1 MRVYPDQLSRHLNQL
16 FPCYLIF
23 GDDPWLIE
31 TTKDQI
37 RQFAKRQGFDEKSNS
52 FKRRAL
58 IGTT

>member
-37 RQFAKRQGFDEKSNS
+37 RQFAKRQGFDEKVG
-52 FKRRAL
+52 L
-58 IGTT
+58 